1 MMVYDFRSTIL
12 LVPFADMINYD
23 TSFRS
28 ISNARFRQR
37 FADACRICQPFQ
49 SVAPVESGILFLRE
63 LHISAGIALVA
74 SVWATA
80 TQSSIS
86 ARGQH
91 HSFITDQLFQD
102 HQFRWRLESVSSC
115 SWRPPPPQ
123 SFQYYRYVGGCRLR
137 GNRFQDI
144 FIQCFLRESV
154 WNDASN
160 QFGYLFRQRYWHES
174 CRCFYMCI
182 GGLSG

>member
-115 SWRPPPPQ
+115 SWRPPPPILPILQ
-123 SFQYYRYVGGCRLR
+123 IRRRVQASG
-137 GNRFQDI
+137 
-144 FIQCFLRESV
+144 ESV
-154 WNDASN
+154 S
-160 QFGYLFRQRYWHES
+160 RYIHPMFPTGVCLE
-174 CRCFYMCI
+174 
-182 GGLSG
+182 